1 VGTARGGMLQ
11 LWCRSQYSTSIGRA
25 IVRIVVTSIFV
36 SDQEQALR
44 FYTETLGF
52 VAKSDFP
59 VGQHRWLTVVE
70 PDAPH
75 GVQLLLEPDVHPA
88 VRPFKEAL
96 VRDRVPATSF
106 AVDDVLDEFARLREL
121 GVVFI
126 QEPIEMGS
134 TVIAIFDDTVGNLIQ
149 IAQRN

>member
-1 VGTARGGMLQ
+1 
-11 LWCRSQYSTSIGRA
+11 
-25 IVRIVVTSIFV
+25 VRIVLTSIYV
-36 SDQEQALR
+36 NDQEQALR

-52 VAKSDFP
+52 VAKTDYP
-59 VGQHRWLTVVE
+59 VGPHRWLTVVE

-75 GVQLLLEPDVHPA
+75 GVQLLLEPNAHPA
-88 VRPFKEAL
+88 VRPFQEAL

-106 AVDDVLDEFARLREL
+106 GVDDVLEEFERLREL

-126 QEPIEMGS
+126 QEPIEIGS

-149 IAQRN
+149 ISQRG